1 MERVRPARRVNTD
14 WRQLVNIRAT
24 WIVSGLLALALVPPS
39 LIAQDGWT
47 FGGAVEAGGFLSTR
61 DLGKNVGGVQE
72 LQVLQVTSRM
82 DQAPVVGGGFEA
94 LMPGGRTMFRALF
107 RTTVSGSASAKV
119 ALCKI
124 ADDRGALCIPRVV
137 DASIASFLGEIVFL
151 QGEPGDTFRQ
161 NFIIGTGI
169 RSYRFTFVEC
179 DPDVSLQALFA
190 ICELVLPIYQD
201 QASVQPFVE
210 FGFGW
215 SYEAGP
221 INTYMRVLGVVGPYA
236 GGRGTAEGS
245 YQTDATLVG
254 GLSFRVR

>member
-1 MERVRPARRVNTD
+1 MNV
-14 WRQLVNIRAT
+14 RAT

-47 FGGAVEAGGFLSTR
+47 VRLAGEVGGFLSTR
-61 DLGKNVGGVQE
+61 DLGKNVGTVQE
-72 LQVLQVTSRM
+72 LQVLQVTARM

-94 LMPGGRTMFRALF
+94 VMPDCRTMFRALF

-137 DASIASFLGEIVFL
+137 EATMASFLGEIVFL
-151 QGEPGDTFRQ
+151 QGEADDTFRQ
-161 NFIIGTGI
+161 NFIIGTGL
-169 RSYRFTFVEC
+169 RSYRFTAEAC
-179 DPDVSLQALFA
+179 DPDVSLYALFT
-190 ICELVLPIYQD
+190 ICELVLPMFQD
-201 QASVQPFVE
+201 QVSVQPFVE

-215 SYEAGP
+215 SYGAGP
-221 INTYMRVLGVVGPYA
+221 INAYVRALGVVGPYA

-245 YQTDATLVG
+245 YQTDATFVG